1 MDSVPTAYYYL
12 LAHPD
17 FDKYDFSSLTRCWV
31 GGQTL
36 PSAKSLEFTART
48 GCPSTKSGA

>member
-1 MDSVPTAYYYL
+1 MMDGVPTAYYYL

-31 GGQTL
+31 GGQAADEQ
-36 PSAKSLEFTART
+36 PGSLGLR
-48 GCPSTKSGA
+48 